1 MELDRAS
8 LLWMTAVATAAFHTL
23 IPDHWLPFVLVGRA
37 RSWSAATTAAI
48 SGLSA
53 LVHTALSAGL
63 GVLALSVGLGTAHA
77 LGRRL
82 EDASAVLLVAFGV
95 AYAAWA
101 WRKGGHFHPGG
112 RHLHREPEPPEC
124 DGAEGPVHPDHLHY
138 HADEAWIEGRA
149 GRGAFYLAL
158 IVGANPCVL
167 ILPLVLAAAERG
179 AAAVAVVTAAYS
191 ATTVALMVGL
201 SVIGVAGSRR
211 IPVPGAARYME
222 AASGLLIAAVGALFL
237 LR

>member
-1 MELDRAS
+1 MAADRAS
-8 LLWMTAVATAAFHTL
+8 LLLMTAVATAAFHTL

-37 RSWSAATTAAI
+37 RSWSAGVTAAI

-53 LVHTALSAGL
+53 LVHAALSAGL
-63 GVLALSVGLGTAHA
+63 GVVSLGAGLGAAHA

-82 EDASAVLLVAFGV
+82 EDASGILLVAFGV
-95 AYAAWA
+95 LYAAWA

-112 RHLHREPEPPEC
+112 ARVHREPEPPEC
-124 DGAEGPVHPDHLHY
+124 DGAEGDAHPEHLHY
-138 HADEAWIEGRA
+138 HADEAWIGGRA
-149 GRGAFYLAL
+149 GRGAIYLAL

-167 ILPLVLAAAERG
+167 ILPIVLAAAERG
-179 AAAVAVVTAAYS
+179 RAAVAWVTAAYS
-191 ATTVALMVGL
+191 LTTVLLMVGL
-201 SVIGVAGSRR
+201 SVVGVAGSRR

-222 AASGLLIAAVGALFL
+222 AASGLLIAAVGLFFL